1 MVIPA
6 AVCGIRRN
14 KRNLSMGKERLSK
27 VIITLAVAVVVAVDV
42 LIEVPVLLMLVK
54 ICLRTPHW
62 FAVRT

>member
-1 MVIPA
+1 
-6 AVCGIRRN
+6 
-14 KRNLSMGKERLSK
+14 MGKERLSK